1 MDKYAN
7 SYITFTINH
16 DKGIRQLKVAKKPL
30 FYLLYTLLTLFLIF
44 ILSFIFINLS
54 LVQMDK
60 DRLDIELE
68 LVESKRINEEL
79 NNILSQTQL
88 ELHEKNE
95 EISEATSYFNQ
106 VENIIGIPTENELPL
121 KQRVDIARLDAEQRT
136 TLLQLIP
143 SGSPVDDKII
153 NSYFGYRHHPVLKRK
168 ALHMGVD
175 LKATVGTPVYATADG
190 IIEAASF
197 DRFNGNL
204 VVIQHIYGFKSYYAH
219 LNKTVVKSGSF
230 VKKGDLIAYS
240 GNTGISSGP
249 HLHYEVR
256 FLSKSLDPLT
266 FVNWDMKNYTEIF
279 EKETEI
285 SWDSLITAISHIK
298 VQNPT
303 PQPQL
308 SLQEQK

>member
-54 LVQMDK
+54 LIQMDK

-298 VQNPT
+298 VQDPT

>member
-1 MDKYAN
+1 MDKYTN
-7 SYITFTINH
+7 RYITFTINN
-16 DKGIRQLKVAKKPL
+16 DNGIKQLRVSKKPL
-30 FYLLYTLLTLFLIF
+30 FYILYTLLGLFFAFSIAF
-44 ILSFIFINLS
+44 VFINLS
-54 LVQMDK
+54 LIQMDK

-68 LVESKRINEEL
+68 LVETKRINEEL
-79 NNILSQTQL
+79 NNLLSQTQL

-95 EISEATSYFNQ
+95 EISEATDYFNK

-121 KQRVDIARLDAEQRT
+121 KQRVDIARLDTEQRT

-143 SGSPVDDKII
+143 SGSPLEDSII

-175 LKATVGTPVYATADG
+175 LKATIGTPVYATADG
-190 IIEAASF
+190 IIETASF

-204 VVIQHIYGFKSYYAH
+204 VIIQHIYGFKSYYAH
-219 LNKTVVKSGSF
+219 LNKTMVKSGSF

-249 HLHYEVR
+249 HLHYEIR

-266 FVNWDMKNYTEIF
+266 FVMWGMKNYTEIF

-298 VQNPT
+298 VQDPT

>member
-298 VQNPT
+298 VQDPT